1 MSFDKIPLCLFLA
14 GSADAWCKSGFKDC
28 DYNPHNGCETCI
40 QKDVKNCGDCGVQCP
55 TYPYTKPTC
64 SNGKCGYTCSS
75 GWTDCDHKKENGC
88 EANTKSD
95 LKNCG
100 KCGVQ
105 CKSYPYSITKCNDG
119 KCESTC
125 TQGWKDCNHNMQ
137 HDGCETDVG
146 KDVFNCGGCGKKCP
160 CNDFNAL
167 PTCRYLLTYIH
178 AYAHLLS
185 ISMAMAV
192 AEEEVWQHRFL
203 NHIILGRTVPA
214 TASIILRHE

>member
-1 MSFDKIPLCLFLA
+1 MAVSQQLTVLAVVVAIFCIA

-105 CKSYPYSITKCNDG
+105 CKTYPYSTTKCNNG

-146 KDVFNCGGCGKKCP
+146 KDVHNCGGCGKKCP

-167 PTCRYLLTYIH
+167 PTCSNGKCGVQCKSGFHYDKHQKKCVY
-178 AYAHLLS
+178 
-185 ISMAMAV
+185 
-192 AEEEVWQHRFL
+192 
-203 NHIILGRTVPA
+203 
-214 TASIILRHE
+214 